1 MSSHQIWGNNK
12 TIVRTHQATSQIIRY
27 MQTKDP
33 HQMDMQISKSWSY
46 YNPISENK
54 DWWACLLLNFGFPF
68 QRLPNQPMLFCAVVI
83 RWKGGQVEVC
93 TGLWHPLCPCN
104 GCIQI
109 YLRHNSLSVGRY
121 KACVNWINVNDKIA
135 KAKSLLDPSAK
146 ILQMTLPRNF
156 IRNIYLIINTHW
168 L

>member
-1 MSSHQIWGNNK
+1 
-12 TIVRTHQATSQIIRY
+12 
-27 MQTKDP
+27 
-33 HQMDMQISKSWSY
+33 MQILL
-46 YNPISENK
+46 NPVPENK
-54 DWWACLLLNFGFPF
+54 DSWACLLLDFSFPF

-146 ILQMTLPRNF
+146 ILQMTLPKNF
-156 IRNIYLIINTHW
+156 IWNIFLISIHIDFNFAFSCAALAVGPW
-168 L
+168 QAQLEFN